1 MIATFGLAFLASL
14 PLQEDVDAKLK
25 SFAEAMKAAKSDSER
40 YAAIDDLAAVRH
52 PKAAQ
57 KLTAVVAGP
66 YSGAVRAAAA
76 DGIGKIGDPKS
87 GPALQGVLSSY
98 GGLLS
103 SENPNRPDDQK
114 CAEAVVRAIGTIR
127 DRSAVRMLT
136 NLLISNN
143 IPLMGEACRT
153 LAKLRDP
160 SCLEGLL
167 KLHYAANSAETA
179 GTPNPRK
186 PLAPETIAA
195 LRRITGQNFSTP
207 DEWNKWYKT
216 VGRAFVPPAEESM
229 GGLPFAARS
238 FAVYAGKGETAGLGK
253 YDLVFLDPGNY
264 QKADLAGLRAIALSG
279 DPKAAL
285 DKGFA
290 GVVVEA
296 SKAAETRRKF
306 PRALLVAREAD
317 AGAAPYVNA
326 FLIEGL
332 DEKKPDMD
340 LVAKLKGFR
349 SQHDAVILA
358 LFVGDEAAAKLK
370 YARDQGF
377 LGYAAPNAEYS
388 SLAP

>member
-1 MIATFGLAFLASL
+1 MIATLGLAFLATL
-14 PLQEDVDAKLK
+14 PVQEDIDARLK
-25 SFAEAMKAAKSDSER
+25 SFAEAMKAAKSDAER
-40 YAAIDDLAAVRH
+40 NAAIDDLAAVRH
-52 PKAAQ
+52 AKAAQ

-114 CAEAVVRAIGTIR
+114 CAEAVVRAMGTIR

-136 NLLISNN
+136 GLLISNN
-143 IPLMGEACRT
+143 IPLMAEACRT

-167 KLHYAANSAETA
+167 KLHYAANSAESA
-179 GTPNPRK
+179 NTPNPRK
-186 PLAPETIAA
+186 PLAPDTLAA
-195 LRRITGQNFSTP
+195 LRKITGQTHTTP
-207 DEWNKWYKT
+207 DDWNKWYKT

-229 GGLPFAARS
+229 GGLPFPARS

-253 YDLVFLDPGNY
+253 YDLVFLEPGNY
-264 QKADLAGLRAIALSG
+264 QKADLAGLKAIALSG
-279 DPKAAL
+279 EPKAAL

-290 GVVVEA
+290 GIVVEA
-296 SKAAETRRKF
+296 AKAAETRRKF
-306 PRALLVAREAD
+306 PRALIVVREAD
-317 AGAAPYVNA
+317 AAAAPYVNA

-340 LVAKLKGFR
+340 LVTRLKGLR

-358 LFVGDEAAAKLK
+358 LFAGEEPAAKLK

-377 LGYAAPNAEYS
+377 LGYVAPNAEFS